1 MSKVVNQPKTSWEE
15 LVIDLK
21 AVETTIT
28 KNTIGSAQCPQSLP
42 AQEGTCTG
50 PSLPVNI

>member
-21 AVETTIT
+21 AVGTTIT
-28 KNTIGSAQCPQSLP
+28 KNTTAQCPQGHP

-50 PSLPVNI
+50 PS